1 VSSVDLESMSENPE
15 ECIQLTTEEAR
26 VLGCL
31 LEKAATT
38 PDVYPLTLNSLV
50 TACNQKT
57 NRFPVVDYD
66 EEVVA
71 EAIEGLRAKKLAFR
85 VDVAGSRVPKYR
97 HHVEETLG
105 LAKAGKALLTVLLLR
120 GAQTPGELRTR
131 TERMHIFPDTEAVE
145 SELDF
150 LAEDLQ
156 PPLWRRMPPAPG
168 QKEARY
174 RHLLCGAVE
183 ETVPDTALPS
193 EPAVATVQARN
204 QRMDALESKVA
215 ELEHELSDLRAVFE
229 QFKQQFD

>member
-1 VSSVDLESMSENPE
+1 MSENPE
-15 ECIQLTTEEAR
+15 ELIELTLEEAR

-38 PDVYPLTLNSLV
+38 PDVYPLTLNSLIA
-50 TACNQKT
+50 ACNQKT
-57 NRFPVVDYD
+57 NRHPVVDYD

-120 GAQTPGELRTR
+120 GPQTLGELRTR
-131 TERMHIFPDTEAVE
+131 TERMHIFADTDAVE
-145 SELDF
+145 AELNF
-150 LAEDLQ
+150 LAEDLD

-174 RHLLCGAVE
+174 KHLLCGDIGCDLSESV
-183 ETVPDTALPS
+183 ALPS
-193 EPAVATVQARN
+193 EPAVASVQARN
-204 QRMDALESKVA
+204 QRIELLENKVA
-215 ELEHELSDLRAVFE
+215 ELENELSELKAVFE